1 MNIVMWMLTGSVLG
15 WICYSYLNF
24 NQERGVLVSLVIGA
38 LGGFIGGKVIAPM
51 FTAGALAP
59 GDFSAPALFF
69 AAAVAAAF
77 LAAGNLVHKRWGV

>member
-15 WICYSYLNF
+15 WIGYAYLNV
-24 NQERGVLVSLVIGA
+24 NEGRGVLVSMTIGA
-38 LGGFIGGKVIAPM
+38 LGGSIGGKVIAPM

-77 LAAGNLVHKRWGV
+77 LAAGNLVYKRWGV

>member
-1 MNIVMWMLTGSVLG
+1 MDIVLWMLTGSILG
-15 WICYSYLNF
+15 WVGCSYLAF
-24 NQERGVLVSLVIGA
+24 NEKRGAVVSIVIGA

-69 AAAVAAAF
+69 AAAGAAAF
-77 LAAGNLVHKRWGV
+77 LAAGNLVYRRWGV

>member
-1 MNIVMWMLTGSVLG
+1 MNIIMWMLTGSVLG
-15 WICYSYLNF
+15 WIAYSYLNF
-24 NQERGVLVSLVIGA
+24 NQERGVMVSLVIGA

-77 LAAGNLVHKRWGV
+77 LALGNLVYKRWGV

>member
-15 WICYSYLNF
+15 WIAYSYLNF
-24 NQERGVLVSLVIGA
+24 NEQRGVVVSIVIGA

-51 FTAGALAP
+51 FIAGVLAP

-77 LAAGNLVHKRWGV
+77 LAAGNLIYKRWGV

>member
-1 MNIVMWMLTGSVLG
+1 MNIVMWMLTGTAIG
-15 WICYSYLNF
+15 WIGYAYLNF
-24 NQERGVLVSLVIGA
+24 NEERGVMVSLVIGA

-51 FTAGALAP
+51 FTAGALAA

-77 LAAGNLVHKRWGV
+77 LAAGNLIYERWGV